1 MSGESR
7 FTGNA
12 LFLHATPDAKPVPTF
27 AGIASSLCLPQFR
40 TQNRF
45 PLLLELLR
53 QTSGEPAGA
62 PVDA

>member
-1 MSGESR
+1 MPCFFAQFR
-7 FTGNA
+7 TQ
-12 LFLHATPDAKPVPTF
+12 KPVPTF
-27 AGIASSLCLPQFR
+27 AGIGLLVCFPQFR

-45 PLLLELLR
+45 PPLLELLW